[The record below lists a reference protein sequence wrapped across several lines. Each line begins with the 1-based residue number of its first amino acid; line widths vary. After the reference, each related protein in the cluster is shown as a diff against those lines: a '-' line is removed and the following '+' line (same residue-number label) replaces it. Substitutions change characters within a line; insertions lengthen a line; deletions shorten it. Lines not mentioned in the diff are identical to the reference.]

1 MKLKPIFSDDK
12 VTVAEVDEVELHNHI
27 NRQDAQSIADI
38 LHDALVD
45 MGIEHQSFAWDIN
58 VTVEMP
64 NET

>member
-1 MKLKPIFSDDK
+1 MKLKTIFSDDK

-58 VTVEMP
+58 VTVEMS

>member
-1 MKLKPIFSDDK
+1 MKLKPIFSDEK

-27 NRQDAQSIADI
+27 NRLDAQSIADI
-38 LHDALVD
+38 LHDALID

-58 VTVEMP
+58 VTVEMS

>member
-58 VTVEMP
+58 VTVEMS

>member
-45 MGIEHQSFAWDIN
+45 MGIEHQSLAWDIN
-58 VTVEMP
+58 VTVEMS